1 MSGTR
6 ARIVRSGTAAGLLGA
21 ATVALWFLVIDWSRG
36 RPLETPAL
44 LAAVLLHGATGPA
57 PPAETWTLVG
67 EYTVLHVLAFL
78 AVGVAAAALIVAAE
92 RERGLIVALLV
103 FFAGFEVF
111 LIAIIAFHGPVLMA
125 AVPWGSVLAANL
137 LASGVMLAYFFLRH
151 RALGRSLLGPWTAVA
166 REGVAAG
173 LVGAATVAVWFLLY
187 DTAAGRPFYTPALL
201 GAALLRGIRDPS
213 LLHVHATLV
222 LAYTVLHGAAFVGF
236 GLGAAA
242 LLAAAEREPVLLLGL
257 FVLFTV
263 FEVAFFGFVM
273 LLDAALVEAL
283 GWWTILAGNLLAV
296 IAMLVYF
303 RARHVGLGARFQER
317 WASPD

>member
-1 MSGTR
+1 VSAAR
-6 ARIVRSGTAAGLLGA
+6 ARIVRNGVVAGLLGA

-36 RPLETPAL
+36 RPFETPAL
-44 LAAVLLHGATGPA
+44 LAATLLHGAGTP
-57 PPAETWTLVG
+57 PPAATWALVG
-67 EYTVLHVLAFL
+67 EYTVLHVVAFL
-78 AVGVAAAALIVAAE
+78 AVGLVAAALIVAAE
-92 RERGLIVALLV
+92 RERGLLVALLV

-111 LIAIIAFHGPVLMA
+111 LIAIVVFHGPALMA
-125 AVPWGSVLAANL
+125 AIPWGSVLAANL

-151 RALGRSLLGPWTAVA
+151 RALGRSLLGPWTEVA
-166 REGVAAG
+166 REGVAGG
-173 LVGAATVAVWFLLY
+173 LVGAGTVAVWFLLY

-201 GAALLRGIRDPS
+201 GAALLRGLRDPS

-222 LAYTVLHGAAFVGF
+222 LGYSVLHGAAFVAF
-236 GLGAAA
+236 GLGAAV
-242 LLAAAEREPVLLLGL
+242 LLAATEREPVLLLAV

-273 LLDAALVEAL
+273 LLDAELVQAL

-317 WASPD
+317 WASAD